1 MQKRKDPEGM
11 ILSGLKSEYT
21 ATDENANCFER
32 RESPKSLI
40 LSSAVDRRFL
50 SAHGEGKWTNA

>member
-32 RESPKSLI
+32 RESPKPLI

-50 SAHGEGKWTNA
+50 SAHGEGERTDA